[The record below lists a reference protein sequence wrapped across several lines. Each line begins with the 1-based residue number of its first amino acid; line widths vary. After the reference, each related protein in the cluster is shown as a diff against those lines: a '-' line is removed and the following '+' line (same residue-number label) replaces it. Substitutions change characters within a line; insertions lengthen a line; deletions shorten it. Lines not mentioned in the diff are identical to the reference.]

1 MIYVINTADI
11 RSGSLVMLFVSLGN
25 VCLNAV
31 YFEAPFNGGYS
42 NEMLDSGA
50 YVRLSE
56 NRYAGLEQDLD
67 EKNGFYRVSTLSQN
81 YFFGSDYHMYNAL
94 NDKLYSLNSYYSL
107 QNKDLGNFSTLMQN
121 TQYESNIPLGQV
133 SDRTILNDFFGV
145 RYLFV
150 RINQPNADKIPAGF
164 VLDKTTRRITD
175 PNGNSKLDSQTQR
188 YKNECAFPLV
198 YWQDKVL
205 TQKDTENLSISAKE
219 RALADGVYVSEKNAS
234 GLSHADISN
243 KSFDV
248 PYTLVSSRGNVVSA
262 LDFEKETKTRRIESF
277 CKILKNIKTANC
289 MLKSTISTM
298 FRILLKAGFD

>member
-1 MIYVINTADI
+1 
-11 RSGSLVMLFVSLGN
+11 
-25 VCLNAV
+25 
-31 YFEAPFNGGYS
+31 
-42 NEMLDSGA
+42 MLDSGA

-67 EKNGFYRVSTLSQN
+67 EKNDFYRVSTLSQN

-298 FRILLKAGFD
+298 FRILLKSRFRLSNAQRITIRSKEFWHKTRV

>member
-1 MIYVINTADI
+1 
-11 RSGSLVMLFVSLGN
+11 
-25 VCLNAV
+25 
-31 YFEAPFNGGYS
+31 
-42 NEMLDSGA
+42 MLDSGA

-67 EKNGFYRVSTLSQN
+67 EKNDFYRVSTLSQN

-205 TQKDTENLSISAKE
+205 TQKTLKTSAFPQKKGRLPMVFTCRRKTLRVLVMPIFQTNLST
-219 RALADGVYVSEKNAS
+219 
-234 GLSHADISN
+234 
-243 KSFDV
+243 F
-248 PYTLVSSRGNVVSA
+248 
-262 LDFEKETKTRRIESF
+262 RIRLF
-277 CKILKNIKTANC
+277 QVAATWFLLWILKKRQKRDVSNHFA
-289 MLKSTISTM
+289 KS
-298 FRILLKAGFD
+298 

>member
-1 MIYVINTADI
+1 
-11 RSGSLVMLFVSLGN
+11 
-25 VCLNAV
+25 
-31 YFEAPFNGGYS
+31 
-42 NEMLDSGA
+42 MLDSGA

-205 TQKDTENLSISAKE
+205 TQKTLKTSAFPQKKGRLPMVFTCRRKRFGSE
-219 RALADGVYVSEKNAS
+219 SCRYFKQIFRRSVYACF
-234 GLSHADISN
+234 
-243 KSFDV
+243 KSRQ
-248 PYTLVSSRGNVVSA
+248 RG
-262 LDFEKETKTRRIESF
+262 F
-277 CKILKNIKTANC
+277 C
-289 MLKSTISTM
+289 
-298 FRILLKAGFD
+298 FGF